1 MPESKTTCSHRS
13 RHRVQGRPLD
23 RSLCD
28 DHVLVP
34 CIEPFDDDSPASPE
48 KRGYRQVQS
57 TGSRYSLLNC

>member
-1 MPESKTTCSHRS
+1 MPESKTTCSRRS

-34 CIEPFDDDSPASPE
+34 YIEPFENDSPASPE
-48 KRGYRQVQS
+48 KRGGLNWSVQHH
-57 TGSRYSLLNC
+57 LI